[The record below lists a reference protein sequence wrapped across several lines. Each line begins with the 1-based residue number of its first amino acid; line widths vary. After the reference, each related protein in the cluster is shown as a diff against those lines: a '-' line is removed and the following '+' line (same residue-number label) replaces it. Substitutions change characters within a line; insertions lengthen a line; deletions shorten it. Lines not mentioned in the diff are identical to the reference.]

1 MFIYIYIYIYI
12 FFDVKD
18 SPPKVEFFFRRKT
31 KNFINTKQ
39 LNQLEKQSKL
49 MIDITFFI
57 KKRKKIYMHSCPLFL
72 PQSLTFLEILC

>member
-1 MFIYIYIYIYI
+1 MSKIVLLRLN
-12 FFDVKD
+12 FFF
-18 SPPKVEFFFRRKT
+18 FFFRRKT

-57 KKRKKIYMHSCPLFL
+57 KKRKKKLYAQLSPIPSTKFNI
-72 PQSLTFLEILC
+72 S

>member
-1 MFIYIYIYIYI
+1 MFIYIYIYIFFF

-57 KKRKKIYMHSCPLFL
+57 KKRKKNLYAQLSPIPSTKFNL
-72 PQSLTFLEILC
+72 S